1 MSPVQELLKNEIRL
15 PSAPAIAV
23 RIVDLVKREDYSFKQ
38 LASIIESDPALV
50 ARILRLANS
59 SFYGVPKAVSNI
71 DKAIAVLGVN
81 ALKNI
86 ALSFTLSEAFKGQ
99 RGERFDFDHFSRR
112 AITAAVASHLL
123 AAEIGFKSDD
133 TFITSLLQDIG
144 VAAMFLSNKQE
155 YLTVLDE
162 RLVSRQP
169 LTVIEKQSFGFDH
182 QEVGSELLKMWGLP
196 ESVYLPIR
204 YHHETVNVPQH
215 VQKRCSVIRLS
226 DRLAAIYYGS
236 SSIKNVREVKDMLL
250 QTFNLGATASDAL
263 IDSVAEK
270 SRDLLSQFDMP
281 PGQIRP
287 FSQILQEANQE
298 LARLNFSYE
307 MLVVAHKEAKERAE
321 RLATQLKAANCK
333 LRDLAFRDDLT
344 GLYNYRH
351 FNEAMTRELAR
362 CERYQR
368 PLALILLDVDE
379 FKKINDTYGHPGG
392 DLVLQTIATEIRKNT
407 RHIDVVTRYAGDEFA
422 LILPETGQRGA
433 LVKAESCRAL
443 VEAAKITINGEAVR
457 ITISVGVATY
467 EVDTPLKREE
477 LLAAA
482 DRALYLSKQNGRN
495 KVTSSL

>member
-1 MSPVQELLKNEIRL
+1 
-15 PSAPAIAV
+15 
-23 RIVDLVKREDYSFKQ
+23 
-38 LASIIESDPALV
+38 
-50 ARILRLANS
+50 
-59 SFYGVPKAVSNI
+59 
-71 DKAIAVLGVN
+71 
-81 ALKNI
+81 
-86 ALSFTLSEAFKGQ
+86 
-99 RGERFDFDHFSRR
+99 
-112 AITAAVASHLL
+112 
-123 AAEIGFKSDD
+123 
-133 TFITSLLQDIG
+133 
-144 VAAMFLSNKQE
+144 
-155 YLTVLDE
+155 LTVLDE

-169 LTVIEKQSFGFDH
+169 LTAIEKQTFGFDH
-182 QEVGSELLKMWGLP
+182 QEVGSELLKVWGLP

-204 YHHETVNVPQH
+204 YHHETARVPQDI
-215 VQKRCSVIRLS
+215 QKLCDVIRVS

-236 SSIKNVREVKDMLL
+236 SSIKNVREVKEMLSR
-250 QTFNLGATASDAL
+250 TFNLGETCSDAL

-270 SRDLLSQFDMP
+270 SHDLLSQFEMP
-281 PGQIRP
+281 PGGLRP
-287 FSQILQEANQE
+287 FSQILQEANEE

-321 RLATQLKAANCK
+321 RLATQLKAANSK

-379 FKKINDTYGHPGG
+379 FKTINDTYGHPGG

-407 RHIDVVTRYAGDEFA
+407 RHVDVVTRYAGDEFA

-443 VEAAKITINGEAVR
+443 VEAARITLNGEPVR
-457 ITISVGVATY
+457 ITISVGIATY
-467 EVDTPLKREE
+467 EVERPLKREE

-495 KVTSSL
+495 KVTTST